1 MIIFFIKS
9 TVCLFVLYGFY
20 QFILHNQKVFL
31 FNRVYLVF
39 SLVFSLIT
47 SLIVIPVKSNF
58 ALTGNFD
65 KITAKTGSF
74 INGNAIIKSTY
85 SLLPIQDILFLF
97 YIVIT
102 SILLIRFALN
112 IFKLLS
118 KVKKNKKIDFQKT
131 SLVLTKER
139 SLPYS
144 FFRFIFV
151 NRSDYE
157 NGKIEKELLMHEE
170 AHCLQYHSI
179 DIVIIELM
187 NLFLWFNPA
196 IWLFKKAI
204 LLNHEFLADYSV
216 LSTFRLDDYQNTLL
230 KLVLRNNSASLASNF
245 NYSLTKKRLKMMNKE
260 TFKNWSILRK
270 LSTIPLFILI
280 AVTLAFAQEN
290 MGKSHKAGN
299 DINNTID
306 EGEKGRTLTNERKST
321 EMEQDTAFQE
331 RLANE
336 RKAAEME
343 QEPAFQERLAD
354 ERKAAK
360 REQEPAF
367 QKRLADERKAARE
380 GTIKVDQKAHIK

>member
-20 QFILHNQKVFL
+20 HFFLHNQKFFL

-39 SLVFSLIT
+39 SLVFSMIS
-47 SLIVIPVKSNF
+47 SLIVIPVKINF
-58 ALTGNFD
+58 ALTDSFD
-65 KITAKTGSF
+65 IITAKAGFF
-74 INGNAIIKSTY
+74 INGSAIIKNTY
-85 SLLPIQDILFLF
+85 SLLPFQDILFSF

-102 SILLIRFALN
+102 SILLIRFAIN

-118 KVKKNKKIDFQKT
+118 KVKKNKKIDYQKT
-131 SLVLTKER
+131 SLVLIRER

-157 NGKIEKELLMHEE
+157 NGKIEKELLVHEE

-179 DIVIIELM
+179 DIVIIEFM

-230 KLVLRNNSASLASNF
+230 KLVLRNNSASMASNF
-245 NYSLTKKRLKMMNKE
+245 NYSLTKKRLKMMNKK
-260 TFKNWSILRK
+260 TFKNWAILRK
-270 LSTIPLFILI
+270 LTTIPLFILI
-280 AVTLAFAQEN
+280 AITLAFAQEN
-290 MGKSHKAGN
+290 KGKSQKAGN
-299 DINNTID
+299 DNNNTVA
-306 EGEKGRTLTNERKST
+306 EGKRGRALTNERKAA
-321 EMEQDTAFQE
+321 EREQDPAFQE
-331 RLANE
+331 GLANE
-336 RKAAEME
+336 RKAAALE
-343 QEPAFQERLAD
+343 QDPAFQERLAA
-354 ERKAAK
+354 ERKAAEK
-360 REQEPAF
+360 EQEPAF

-380 GTIKVDQKAHIK
+380 GTIKVDQKVKIK